1 MTDRI
6 VQTTWTDAGR
16 HQPLPPPEDTQG
28 DEIERLTAR
37 VAELEAMRAKERD
50 EWDGCAKDL
59 DRMLSEKEA
68 NRVVL
73 SIEKEKQSERI
84 VVEAKLDSRLR
95 RLLGRAQLLRIGASP
110 SKHQTSASAARG
122 KSEQHGHKRRCVATV
137 PATLAKAGA
146 ADRNRDSRSRSRQD

>member
-84 VVEAKLDSRLR
+84 VGLEAKLD
-95 RLLGRAQLLRIGASP
+95 
-110 SKHQTSASAARG
+110 
-122 KSEQHGHKRRCVATV
+122 RCVALAMRGGYLLRTFNNDGF
-137 PATLAKAGA
+137 ATEAEAVA
-146 ADRNRDSRSRSRQD
+146 AIRRALESPEPRP